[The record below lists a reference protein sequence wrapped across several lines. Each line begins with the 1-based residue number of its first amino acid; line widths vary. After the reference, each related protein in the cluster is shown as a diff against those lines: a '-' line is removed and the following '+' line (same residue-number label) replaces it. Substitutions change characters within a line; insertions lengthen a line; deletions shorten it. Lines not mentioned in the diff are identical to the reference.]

1 MSQTFSFTVRVVDA
15 DGRVATRP
23 DSITVNNALTT
34 GTVGLT
40 SRTIVSRAETAMGTP
55 RTIEGAFTL
64 SPDLSL
70 TTSDGQATTWGS
82 GVDPAGFEVRFTPN
96 AGATF
101 TGSATSV
108 WLSLASARTWTEQL
122 AADGSA
128 TTTQVTTGLLEIRPT
143 AGAAQA
149 SATITFDQRVD
160 VVAPAVRLTD
170 RTTLAQFFLLGDSQ
184 QATTQGTYWFRSD
197 GQFVIYHSVGMSS
210 AISPPE
216 TIVVPN
222 EWGPGLLASNFEIR
236 LTPLENAAI
245 LSASA
250 PWSTWS
256 NLALGVT
263 VGSTAVA
270 PGAGIHLATSL
281 FRAEIR
287 PVGGTVVASAVFRTN
302 HETEW
307 NPSGAIN

>member
-34 GTVGLT
+34 GAVGLT
-40 SRTIVSRAETAMGTP
+40 SRTIASRAETAMGTP
-55 RTIEGAFTL
+55 RTIEGSFTL

-70 TTSDGQATTWGS
+70 TTSDGQTTTWGNS
-82 GVDPAGFEVRFTPN
+82 VDPAGYEVRFTPS

-101 TGSATSV
+101 TGSATSA
-108 WLSLASARTWTEQL
+108 WLSLASAHTWAEQL

-143 AGAAQA
+143 AGTVQA

-160 VVAPAVRLTD
+160 VIAPAVRLTD
-170 RTTLAQFFLLGDSQ
+170 RATAAQFLWVGPSDNPTSN
-184 QATTQGTYWFRSD
+184 ATYWFRND
-197 GQFVIYHSVGMSS
+197 GQFIIYRSVGMSTE
-210 AISPPE
+210 ISPPE
-216 TIVVPN
+216 TFVVPN
-222 EWGPGLLASNFEIR
+222 EWGPGLTASNFEVC
-236 LTPLENAAI
+236 LTQIENAAI
-245 LSASA
+245 LTASV
-250 PWSTWS
+250 PWGVWS

-263 VGSTAVA
+263 AESTARA
-270 PGAGIHLATSL
+270 PGAGVHLATSL

-307 NPSGAIN
+307 NPSGTIN